1 MKYNCD
7 ICGKEYTNRGSLKRH
22 QTICELSNTSLRQ
35 KQVYVEETTDLP
47 TYTEL
52 VQIVQDILIKQKQ
65 DQAKIAKLE
74 KESSMITREK
84 LDPKKWLDDHVR
96 CDYDYSTH
104 EEHIVITQNVTES
117 LFHDKPND
125 VFAQI
130 LNESYEKGIAPFAF
144 MKNKLYCYRN
154 DTSWQPMEKQEILN
168 VFNKIHQKLINELHV
183 WRQKNAKRIESCDS
197 LSISYNKALIK
208 LLNMNFTQESV
219 WCKTKSTLEQAVKYE
234 VKNIIEY
241 VIE

>member
-52 VQIVQDILIKQKQ
+52 VHIVQDILIKQKQ

-84 LDPKKWLDDHVR
+84 LDPKKWLDEHVR

-125 VFAQI
+125 VFAHI